1 MLEVILDTETTGL
14 SNTEKHRIVEI
25 GCIELNNQIP
35 TNNIF
40 HEYINPQRP
49 VSEEAYKVHGYSDK
63 FLSDKKTFSEIAESF
78 LDFISG
84 KKLIIHNA
92 PFDLSF
98 LNYEMKLLKKK
109 EIDKKNVID
118 TLEMARIKYPGS
130 QNSLD
135 ALCKRLNIDNSKRK
149 KHTALVDCHL
159 LKEIYVNLI
168 DQKEPKF
175 DLDNIENIEIFD
187 SKFNKNINKK
197 NNISREIIRPS
208 NKELELHKK
217 YLKSHL
223 PKNYYN

>member
-25 GCIELNNQIP
+25 GCVELNNQIP
-35 TNNIF
+35 TNKTF
-40 HEYINPQRP
+40 HEYLNPQRS
-49 VSEEAYKVHGYSDK
+49 VSEEAYKIHGYSDK
-63 FLSDKKTFSEIAESF
+63 FLSDKKTFAEIAESF

-98 LNYEMKLLKKK
+98 LNYEMKLLKK
-109 EIDKKNVID
+109 EGIDKKNVVD
-118 TLEMARIKYPGS
+118 TLEIARIKYPGS

-135 ALCKRLNIDNSKRK
+135 ALCKRFNIDNSKRK

-175 DLDNIENIEIFD
+175 NLENSEIID
-187 SKFNKNINKK
+187 SKFSNNINKK
-197 NNISREIIRPS
+197 NNISKRVIKPS
-208 NKELELHKK
+208 KEELQLHKK
-217 YLKSHL
+217 YLQSFL